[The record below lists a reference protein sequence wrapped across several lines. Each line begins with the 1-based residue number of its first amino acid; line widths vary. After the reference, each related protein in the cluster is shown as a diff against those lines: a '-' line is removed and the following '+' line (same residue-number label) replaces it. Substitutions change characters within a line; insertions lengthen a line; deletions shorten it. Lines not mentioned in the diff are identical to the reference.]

1 MRGTLDVS
9 HLGAESFT
17 GPGDPFAEG
26 WEIMP
31 NCYCNLWHV
40 ICSDVLYS
48 FQDAGDMESCK
59 L

>member
-48 FQDAGDMESCK
+48 FQHAGDMESCK